1 MKPHSELEINE
12 DSLNMALHSII
23 LFSNNIFHSEFTFDM
38 PIFFLALSMTC
49 STLSIEH
56 DIFCLVFELT
66 IPFWAIPFCFL
77 IFSCKTKSAPWHL
90 LIDTVVLNVMM
101 MMMMN
106 CFCGMVDWQKAFS
119 LISSRDH
126 CQRSSPLWISDTL
139 RAGFEPAQNLI
150 SGLVEWSCAVLITT
164 TPQCYNEVVQ

>member
-1 MKPHSELEINE
+1 
-12 DSLNMALHSII
+12 MALYFII

-77 IFSCKTKSAPWHL
+77 IFSCKTKSPPWHL

-101 MMMMN
+101 MMMMMMVMMMMMMMMMN
-106 CFCGMVDWQKAFS
+106 CFCGMVDRQKAFS

-126 CQRSSPLWISDTL
+126 CQRSSPLQISDML
-139 RAGFEPAQNLI
+139 RAGFEPVQNLI

-164 TPQCYNEVVQ
+164 MPQCHNEVVQWW